1 MLKMA
6 TISFNREIKIPKEN
20 IKLLIDAMKEKTE
33 VRSELPNPM
42 SRIEESRQKLR
53 NARISSGASRR
64 TFG

>member
-1 MLKMA
+1 MA

-33 VRSELPNPM
+33 VRPELPNPM

-64 TFG
+64 MFG